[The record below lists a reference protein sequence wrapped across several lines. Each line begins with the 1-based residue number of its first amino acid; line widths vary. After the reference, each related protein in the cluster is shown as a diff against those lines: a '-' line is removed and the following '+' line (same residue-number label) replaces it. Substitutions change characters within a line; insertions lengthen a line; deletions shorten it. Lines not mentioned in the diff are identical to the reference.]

1 MLIPAALLL
10 GHLPLTFGQC
20 TKVTAINIL
29 GSLPFCAIGLFIGT
43 RVPGKAA
50 IALVNLIYVP
60 MMHVSGL
67 FYPLPKFLRA
77 ISPIW
82 PSYHLQQLVFSALAM
97 PAYGKPAIH
106 FAVLVGVTVLFTAI
120 SIRRLARVG

>member
-1 MLIPAALLL
+1 L
-10 GHLPLTFGQC
+10 HLTFAQC
-20 TKVTAINIL
+20 ANITAANIL

-43 RVPGKAA
+43 RVSGKAA
-50 IALVNLIYVP
+50 IAFVNLIYVP

-82 PSYHLQQLVFSALAM
+82 PSYHLQQLVFAALGM
-97 PAYGKPAIH
+97 PAYGKSAIH
-106 FAVLVGVTVLFTAI
+106 VAVLVGVTLLLTAL
-120 SIRRLARVG
+120 SVRRLARVG